1 MLKLNEK
8 TTEKSLHIMLC
19 LLVVSIYLT
28 NAASGLETVIGISQ
42 TLVKNVCKV
51 LILVSIVLCIPAY
64 VSRMSRRIIVLLLG
78 SFLMILAQQIL
89 FAENNEYFLTTVSDY
104 VMQVVPAV
112 LCMLCIRDQRTVT
125 RKLTQCAYLISAI
138 GAVILIFA
146 SNRAFSSKYSMGYA
160 WSLLLPTNL
169 LIADLWTPRRT
180 KWARVLLLGCIAANV
195 MGIVFY
201 GSRGVLVA
209 IAAFGLYSILKS
221 KMSSRGKLIGIGIG
235 VLLLPVMIFYREILG
250 WVYEVITDMGM
261 SSRTLYLL
269 LNNAG
274 YNSGRTDIWEQ
285 VIGEVVKSPFAIRG
299 INADYLLVG
308 QYSHNIAIELVYS
321 FGIVL
326 GGAATVY
333 IALNCIRTL
342 RLRWCPQTSLT
353 ILYFFSAFP
362 LLLWSGSLWTN
373 KEFWIWLF
381 LIGKVSRRY
390 LARR

>member
-1 MLKLNEK
+1 MFKFNEK
-8 TTEKSLHIMLC
+8 TTEKRLHLMLC

-42 TLVKNVCKV
+42 TLVKTVCKA

-64 VSRMSRRIIVLLLG
+64 VSRMSRRIIILLLG
-78 SFLMILAQQIL
+78 SFLMILVQQIL
-89 FAENNEYFLTTVSDY
+89 FAENNAYFLTTVSDY
-104 VMQVVPAV
+104 VMQVVPSV

-125 RKLTQCAYLISAI
+125 RKLTKCAYLISAI

-180 KWARVLLLGCIAANV
+180 KWARALLLGCIAANV

-274 YNSGRTDIWEQ
+274 YNSGRTDIWAQ
-285 VIGEVVKSPFAIRG
+285 VMGEVVKSPFAIRG

-326 GGAATVY
+326 GGAAVVY
-333 IALNCIRTL
+333 IALNCVRTL